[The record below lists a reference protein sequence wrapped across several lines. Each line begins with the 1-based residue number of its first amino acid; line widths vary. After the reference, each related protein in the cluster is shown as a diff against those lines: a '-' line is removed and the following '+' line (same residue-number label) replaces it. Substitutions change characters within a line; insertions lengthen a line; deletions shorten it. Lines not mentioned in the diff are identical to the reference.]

1 MDESTNLEQ
10 LSGPV
15 GAPAP
20 LGQAPITT
28 GGFTPNAQKFAPYLS
43 GANQKSGQ
51 QPNLPIAEKS
61 MFPETSGALPV
72 FAQDQIGNV
81 AGVVGSKVEAPPE
94 AEIPTITNS
103 VEGETEM
110 FAKADAG
117 DTYAGKSGR
126 EAAKKA
132 KRKDRRADRQK
143 RQDAGLTGGKKRQAR
158 RAQRRQR
165 KAAWKDYK
173 AEATL
178 DDADF

>member
-28 GGFTPNAQKFAPYLS
+28 GGFTPNAQKFAPSLS
-43 GANQKSGQ
+43 GTNTTGQ
-51 QPNLPIAEKS
+51 QPTMPIGAGNT

-81 AGVVGSKVEAPPE
+81 SGVVDSQVEAPLE
-94 AEIPTITNS
+94 AEIPTMTNS
-103 VEGETEM
+103 VEGETEI
-110 FAKADAG
+110 FAEADATDG
-117 DTYAGKSGR
+117 GGR
-126 EAAKKA
+126 KAARSA
-132 KRKDRRADRQK
+132 KTKDRRADRK
-143 RQDAGLTGGKKRQAR
+143 ERDDAGLKGGKKRQAR

>member
-15 GAPAP
+15 AAPAP

-43 GANQKSGQ
+43 GANQSGQ

-81 AGVVGSKVEAPPE
+81 GGVVGMDNQTKQQEAFIPE
-94 AEIPTITNS
+94 
-103 VEGETEM
+103 V
-110 FAKADAG
+110 D
-117 DTYAGKSGR
+117 
-126 EAAKKA
+126 
-132 KRKDRRADRQK
+132 
-143 RQDAGLTGGKKRQAR
+143 
-158 RAQRRQR
+158 
-165 KAAWKDYK
+165 
-173 AEATL
+173 
-178 DDADF
+178 

>member
-81 AGVVGSKVEAPPE
+81 AGVVGSKVEAPLE

-103 VEGETEM
+103 VEGETEIFM
-110 FAKADAG
+110 EADLEDG
-117 DTYAGKSGR
+117 GGR
-126 EAAKKA
+126 RAAKRA
-132 KRKDRRADRQK
+132 KIKDRRADRQK